1 MRYGHRYQ
9 KVDMKSECDFFL
21 DRAAKCLDMAEHLDR
36 QYRGDLVQ
44 IARGWVQLAQEET
57 DWDTELGES
66 EPCRLPEDDRALTP
80 ISVE

>member
-1 MRYGHRYQ
+1 
-9 KVDMKSECDFFL
+9 MKSECDFFL

-57 DWDTELGES
+57 DWETGLGES
-66 EPCRLPEDDRALTP
+66 EQCLLPADDRALTP